1 MNHLCHS
8 QRIAGRV
15 VLIMGASSGLG
26 EQLAYA
32 FASEHARIV
41 VCARRKEQL
50 ARVARKCAQI
60 SGQPATLYLIDV
72 TDSCEVEQTIA
83 TIERQVGPI
92 EIGINCAGVGKMMP
106 AVEMSSEITTQMF
119 RVNTLGTII
128 ASREMARL
136 MVTRHSGTIVNVA
149 SSAGKIATPKA
160 AVYAATKAAV
170 IAYSNALR
178 LELRQTGVHVLTINP
193 GPMRTSFFAHA
204 GVASDYLDQLGPL
217 ALVPE
222 KVAGQVVRA
231 VLTGK
236 RELNTPWIFEAAHRV
251 YDWVPRIADR
261 LTATVFNKK

>member
-1 MNHLCHS
+1 MNHFRHS

-32 FASEHARIV
+32 FAAEHARIV

-50 ARVARKCAQI
+50 ARVARKCARL
-60 SGQPATLYLIDV
+60 SGQPTTLFLTDV
-72 TDSCEVEQTIA
+72 ANASEVVQTIVA
-83 TIERQVGPI
+83 VERQVGPI
-92 EIGINCAGVGKMMP
+92 EIGINCAGFGRMMP
-106 AVEMSSEITTQMF
+106 AIEMSPEVTAQMF
-119 RVNTLGTII
+119 RVNTVGTIT

-136 MVTRHSGTIVNVA
+136 MATRHSGTIVNVA
-149 SSAGKIATPKA
+149 SSAGKVATPKA

-178 LELRQTGVHVLTINP
+178 LELRQTGVHVLTVNP
-193 GPMRTSFFAHA
+193 GPMRTPFFAHA
-204 GVASDYLDQLGPL
+204 GAAADYLDQLGPL
-217 ALVPE
+217 ALTPE
-222 KVAGQVVRA
+222 KVAAQVVRA

-236 RELNTPWIFEAAHRV
+236 RELNTPWLFEAAHRA
-251 YDWVPRIADR
+251 YDWAPRVADW

>member
-1 MNHLCHS
+1 MNYFRRS
-8 QRIAGRV
+8 QRIAGQV

-32 FASEHARIV
+32 FAAEHARIV

-60 SGQPATLYLIDV
+60 SGQPATLCLTDV
-72 TDSCEVEQTIA
+72 AESCKVEQTIV
-83 TIERQVGPI
+83 TVERQVGPI
-92 EIGINCAGVGKMMP
+92 EIGVNCAGIGRMMP
-106 AVEMSSEITTQMF
+106 AVEMSPEVTTQMF
-119 RVNTLGTII
+119 RVNTLGTIT
-128 ASREMARL
+128 ASRKMARL
-136 MVTRHSGTIVNVA
+136 MAARHSGTIVNVA

-178 LELRQTGVHVLTINP
+178 LELRQTGVHVLTVNP
-193 GPMRTSFFAHA
+193 GPMRTPFFAHA

-217 ALVPE
+217 ALAPE
-222 KVAGQVVRA
+222 KVAIQVVRA
-231 VLTGK
+231 VLAEK
-236 RELNTPWIFEAAHRV
+236 RELNTPWLFEAAHRA
-251 YDWVPRIADR
+251 YDWVPGIADW